1 METIGNPWL
10 WAGFGGLVV
19 IALLVD
25 LVLMRHGG
33 PHKAE
38 SEPDKG
44 STFRFTLPAMLDN
57 PNVNH
62 AIDRHGTH
70 R

>member
-19 IALLVD
+19 IAALLID

-33 PHKAE
+33 PHKV
-38 SEPDKG
+38 
-44 STFRFTLPAMLDN
+44 TFREAAWWSLGWVAPTMPFNAWL
-57 PNVNH
+57 
-62 AIDRHGTH
+62 
-70 R
+70 